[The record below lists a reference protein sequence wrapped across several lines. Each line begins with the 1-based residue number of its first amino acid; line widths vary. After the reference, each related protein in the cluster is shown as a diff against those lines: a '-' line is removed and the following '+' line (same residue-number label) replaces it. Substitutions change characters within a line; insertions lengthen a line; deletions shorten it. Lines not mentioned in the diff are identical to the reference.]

1 MMSALQFYQTKA
13 EPDAVNNLKIPRK
26 EMMKVCGPTFG
37 ILMTAFMKQ
46 AVEPD
51 IPNCPTCNCPQ
62 PIPGRRQIEE
72 SNDE

>member
-1 MMSALQFYQTKA
+1 MSALQFYQTKA

-51 IPNCPTCNCPQ
+51 FPNCPQ